1 MSNGLQIAIAA
12 DLNVVRALWTEYWE
26 SLGLP
31 ATFQNFAAELQSL
44 PGKYAEPRGA
54 VALASIDEKPA
65 GTVALRPLTE
75 TACEVKRLY
84 VPPAFRGR
92 GIGRALMRWIIQRA
106 QHCGYTTMYGDTL
119 PSMSDALRM
128 YREIGFV
135 LMNRPYSDTP
145 TPGAIYLELNLLPS
159 PTHAP

>member
-1 MSNGLQIAIAA
+1 MSNGLQIDIAA
-12 DLNVVRALWTEYWE
+12 DLHAVRALWTEYWA

-44 PGKYAEPRGA
+44 PGKYSEPRGA
-54 VALASIDEKPA
+54 LALATIDQKPA

-84 VPPAFRGR
+84 VPPAFRGC
-92 GIGRALMRWIIQRA
+92 GVGRALMRWIIQRA
-106 QHCGYTTMYGDTL
+106 KDCGYTTMYGDTL

-128 YREIGFV
+128 YREIGFAPID
-135 LMNRPYSDTP
+135 RPYSDSP

>member
-1 MSNGLQIAIAA
+1 MSNGLQIDIAA
-12 DLNVVRALWTEYWE
+12 DLHAVRALWTEYWA

-44 PGKYAEPRGA
+44 PGKYSEPRGA
-54 VALASIDEKPA
+54 LALATIDQKRAGPVPWPPLPYPA
-65 GTVALRPLTE
+65 WE
-75 TACEVKRLY
+75 EKRLY
-84 VPPAFRGR
+84 VPPAFRGC
-92 GIGRALMRWIIQRA
+92 GVGRALMRWIIQRA
-106 QHCGYTTMYGDTL
+106 KDCGYTTMYGDTL

-128 YREIGFV
+128 YREIGFAPID
-135 LMNRPYSDTP
+135 RPYSDSP

>member
-1 MSNGLQIAIAA
+1 MSNGLQIDIAA
-12 DLNVVRALWTEYWE
+12 DLHAVRALWTEYWA

-44 PGKYAEPRGA
+44 PGKYSEPRGA
-54 VALASIDEKPA
+54 LALATIDQKPA

-84 VPPAFRGR
+84 VPPAFRGC
-92 GIGRALMRWIIQRA
+92 GVGR
-106 QHCGYTTMYGDTL
+106 
-119 PSMSDALRM
+119 ALRM
-128 YREIGFV
+128 YREIGFAPID
-135 LMNRPYSDTP
+135 RPYSDSP